1 MSDPLIRAC
10 VIGSPIA
17 HSRSPLI
24 HGYWIKNHGI
34 PGRYDKSEVTPSE
47 LGAFLDRIRSGEIAG
62 CNITIPLKELAF
74 KAVDR
79 TDALTA
85 RLKSV
90 NTVYMDGGQLVGTS
104 TDGIGFMANL
114 RQTITDWHA
123 DGQSVTMLGAG
134 GAARALTVTLIEAG
148 VARIVIANRTMS
160 RAEAIAAEHDDRVST
175 CDWAALPDTLA
186 DTDLLV
192 NSTSLGMER
201 QPPLEL
207 SLETLRPNAV
217 VADIVYAPL
226 ETDLLKQAALRG
238 HRCVD
243 GLGMLLH
250 QAVPGFEKWFGVRPE
265 VTAEL
270 RDIIAADIED
280 R

>member
-1 MSDPLIRAC
+1 MSEPLIRAC

-24 HGYWIKNHGI
+24 HRYWLKKHGI
-34 PGRYDKSEVTPSE
+34 SGRYDKIEVTPSE
-47 LGAFLDRIRSGEIAG
+47 LEVFFDRIRSGEIAG

-74 KAVDR
+74 QAVGR

-90 NTVYMDGGQLVGTS
+90 NTVYVDGGQLVGTS

-114 RQTITDWHA
+114 RQTITDWQT
-123 DGQSVTMLGAG
+123 DGQAVTMLGAG
-134 GAARALTVTLIEAG
+134 GAARALTATLIDAG

-160 RAEAIAAEHDDRVST
+160 RAEAIAAEHDARVST
-175 CDWAALPDTLA
+175 CDWSDLPDSLA

-226 ETDLLKQAALRG
+226 ETDLLKQAARRG

-250 QAVPGFEKWFGVRPE
+250 QAVPGFEKWFGIRPE

-280 R
+280 G